1 MREIVMERRG
11 SPGLSIGMYP
21 WIDYRGRFSALRATV
36 FGALFLPALYVAI
49 ALEQQW
55 LGSRPLTEAIHEIGL
70 WTIRFIFLALAVS
83 PLRRIL
89 NWPRLIEVRRMIGVA
104 ACVYILIHFTLYVV
118 DEAFDIPTV
127 FSEVVRRIYLT
138 LGFTALLGLA
148 TLAATSTDGWV
159 RRLGRR
165 WQKLHRIV
173 YGIALL
179 AVIHFYMQSKAD
191 VWEPIWMSGLLVWLM
206 GWRLLD
212 RLAPRGRGVPL
223 WQVALLGLAASVVT
237 GLGEALYFYVMV
249 HAPFERVV
257 AANFSADIGVRP
269 SWVVLGVTGAVTL
282 AGLARKFSR
291 RPAGASPA
299 RTRASAARGV

>member
-1 MREIVMERRG
+1 
-11 SPGLSIGMYP
+11 MYP
-21 WIDYRGRFSALRATV
+21 WIDYRGHFSPLRAAV
-36 FGALFLPALYVAI
+36 FAALFLPALYAAVA
-49 ALEQQW
+49 LQQQW

-70 WTIRFIFLALAVS
+70 WTIRYIFLALAIT

-104 ACVYILIHFTLYVV
+104 ACAYVLMHFSLYVV

-127 FSEVVRRIYLT
+127 VSEVVRRIYLT
-138 LGFTALLGLA
+138 IGFTALLGLA
-148 TLAATSTDGWV
+148 VLASTSTDGWV

-165 WQKLHRIV
+165 WQTLHRVV
-173 YGIALL
+173 YGVALL

-206 GWRLLD
+206 GWRLLNW
-212 RLAPRGRGVPL
+212 LAPRGRGVPL
-223 WQVALLGLAASVVT
+223 WEVALLGPAAAVLT

-249 HAPFERVV
+249 HAPFGRVI
-257 AANFSADIGVRP
+257 AANFSANIGVRP

-282 AGLARKFSR
+282 AGLARKLSR
-291 RPAGASPA
+291 RPAAASPE
-299 RTRASAARGV
+299 RTRASAARGA